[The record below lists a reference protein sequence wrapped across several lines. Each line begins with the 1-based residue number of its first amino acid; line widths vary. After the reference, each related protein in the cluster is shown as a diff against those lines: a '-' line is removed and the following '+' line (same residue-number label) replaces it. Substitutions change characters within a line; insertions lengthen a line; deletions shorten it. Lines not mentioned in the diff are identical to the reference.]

1 MILKLDLRTRYH
13 YGCSDYC
20 IKDFPITL
28 EGKMSFV
35 GSGINDFNRHSFS
48 KFSRN
53 WCEKM
58 TSTATTKSRPNGSNP
73 APATKTGRSYDLSF
87 FYPTVS
93 PEP

>member
-20 IKDFPITL
+20 IKFPFTL

-48 KFSRN
+48 KSSRN
-53 WCEKM
+53 WCEKI
-58 TSTATTKSRPNGSNP
+58 TSAVTTASRPNGSNP
-73 APATKTGRSYDLSF
+73 APATKTDRSCDLSF
-87 FYPTVS
+87 FPIVS
-93 PEP
+93 PAP